1 MSKNQGAPDR
11 TPCGECGEPNPDWV
25 DIFAR
30 HKSSTRFSGD
40 RRDPPCL
47 AVVFSRS
54 RRTELRDRYRFQT
67 DETVRR
73 TITSWRRWFGAGLE
87 VQPDASK
94 GGRRRFT
101 GSGVTTTWPQ
111 SGGFCR
117 PHRHRSAKSNVR
129 FTVLESID
137 SGLKR
142 HRFAASIAL
151 GSSNGWPGV
160 AKTPRTSPV
169 AGSRLSCSSTLPSMR
184 NALARGGYIGVTK

>member
-47 AVVFSRS
+47 AVVFSRL
-54 RRTELRDRYRFQT
+54 RRTELRDRYRFQLMKPCGELYLMAT
-67 DETVRR
+67 LVRCR
-73 TITSWRRWFGAGLE
+73 PRGSAGRLQGRQAPLYR
-87 VQPDASK
+87 VGRYDHMAS
-94 GGRRRFT
+94 
-101 GSGVTTTWPQ
+101 V
-111 SGGFCR
+111 GGFCR

-129 FTVLESID
+129 FRVLESID

-151 GSSNGWPGV
+151 GSSNGWPEV

-169 AGSRLSCSSTLPSMR
+169 AGSRLSCSSTLPSMG